1 MANSIAS
8 APAALALAESVIG
21 SIKGKLPALKS
32 FSSVLT
38 TLEGSAGKTVSV
50 PLIGTSTATEFGAS
64 GYLSQDD
71 ATLALVSV
79 TLKHFKVSSRFSPL
93 DIKSYGANY
102 LVQSFTPTA
111 ANAISEACLAEVAA
125 LITNANY
132 SSNAVT
138 GAGLSYSEVVTA
150 KGVLDAAKAS
160 DNRALIVNATYANNL
175 LTDSQIAAAYAFGAQ
190 VIQSGQIGQI
200 GGMSVYQWSSLPTNS
215 ENLAGFAC
223 GSDAIAVASGLPMS
237 EIPGFETAVAVD
249 NDTGLGIQIIMGQ
262 EQSGYYNVTATLL
275 FGAAKGRATSLTR
288 LLTA

>member
-1 MANSIAS
+1 MANSIAT
-8 APAALALAESVIG
+8 APAILAESVIA

-32 FSSVLT
+32 FSSVFS
-38 TLEGSAGKTVSV
+38 TLEGSAGKSVFV

-64 GYLSQDD
+64 GYLTQDD
-71 ATLALVSV
+71 ATLAGVTV

-93 DIKSYGANY
+93 DVKSYGAQY
-102 LVQSFTPTA
+102 LVNAFTPTA
-111 ANAISEACLAEVAA
+111 GNAIAEACMAEIAA

-132 SSNAVT
+132 SSNSVP
-138 GAGLSYSEVVTA
+138 GAALSYAEVVTA
-150 KGVLDAAKAS
+150 KGTLDTAKAS
-160 DNRALIVNATYANNL
+160 DTRALIVNPTYANNL
-175 LTDSQIAAAYAFGAQ
+175 LTDSQIAAAYALGAQ

-249 NDTGLGIQIIMGQ
+249 ADTGLGIQIIMGQ
-262 EQSGYYNVTATLL
+262 EQSGYFNVTATLL